1 MPIGSALVPLHR
13 VGQRRLYGSW
23 RRGGSQLRLGV
34 CDGLASSRSEV
45 VRESSSSDSRC
56 SSLGGALGA
65 ISIRCPATG
74 ELVSTGMSMERDS
87 FYRSVLTGNSVKC
100 PHCGITHIWTNA
112 EAIID

>member
-1 MPIGSALVPLHR
+1 M
-13 VGQRRLYGSW
+13 
-23 RRGGSQLRLGV
+23 
-34 CDGLASSRSEV
+34 
-45 VRESSSSDSRC
+45 
-56 SSLGGALGA
+56 GA

-100 PHCGITHIWTNA
+100 PHCGITHIWSKA